1 MESSLFMLELG
12 KELLTDP
19 AKRGYAGKTVE
30 EIVDLVNNPYVVER
44 IVKDEYPCRV
54 SMISQGIE
62 GASNFITSEQVQML
76 IKMQNSYEV

>member
-1 MESSLFMLELG
+1 M
-12 KELLTDP
+12 
-19 AKRGYAGKTVE
+19 E